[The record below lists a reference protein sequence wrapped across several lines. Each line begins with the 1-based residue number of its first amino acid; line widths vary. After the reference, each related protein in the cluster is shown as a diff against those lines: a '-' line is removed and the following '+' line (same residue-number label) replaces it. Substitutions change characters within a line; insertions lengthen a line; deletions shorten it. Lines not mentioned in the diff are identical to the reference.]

1 MKSFDATAPPYGR
14 RRIIQFIQQATRV
27 AGLLRSKKEHGYK
40 PEGVKLGDRDKI
52 IFWYRP
58 DKADKYRAVY
68 GDLHV
73 ADVTADQLP
82 EKPKK

>member
-1 MKSFDATAPPYGR
+1 M
-14 RRIIQFIQQATRV
+14 RV
-27 AGLLRSKKEHGYK
+27 EKFLHANKDHGYK
-40 PEGVKLGDRDKI
+40 PDGVKFGDRDKI

-58 DKADKYRAVY
+58 DKAEKYRAVF

-73 ADVTADQLP
+73 ADVSADQLP

>member
-1 MKSFDATAPPYGR
+1 M
-14 RRIIQFIQQATRV
+14 QFMQRAVRV
-27 AGLLRSKKEHGYK
+27 EVLLRSKKEHGYK
-40 PEGVKLGDRDKI
+40 PDGVKLGDRDKI
-52 IFWYRP
+52 VFWYRP

-73 ADVTADQLP
+73 ADVSADQLP